1 MTARPGFRLWLA
13 VLLATTLLH
22 MVLAAALPLSGDE
35 AYYWDCSRHL
45 DWSYFD
51 QPPLVIW
58 GMIPFRAV
66 LGETALAVRMP
77 AIVASFVIGLLLVP
91 LARRFGGGYRE
102 AGWALVVLHMTPAF
116 FVGSFYASTDI
127 GMLACYAAAAVAA
140 AAVAEGDIRGW
151 WAFGLAIGFGF
162 LAKFPA
168 ALALGAIG
176 AALAVSPAARAHL
189 RRPTPWLAALASIA
203 VTAPVWIWGAL
214 HRWDNIRFQLAGRH
228 TADPE
233 PLRQLLDLLLG
244 ALALLTP
251 FLAIA
256 LVVAWVR
263 SRRPDDPGRSVIRV
277 AAAVPVVVFGALAVR
292 AEIAPHWVLP
302 GVVPAAAMLA
312 TTQFR
317 WRRGLVVAGG
327 VMGLALSGALV
338 AVVRFP
344 ETLLGV
350 EWSYAGQPQRIST
363 SKLSALIGTDD
374 IVREVERRLRPGEL
388 MASESY
394 SVVHEFAF
402 RSHGR
407 LPTRLANVN
416 RGSHGLASLYWYA
429 PDDLVGADVLF
440 VTKRDGFDDRLREL
454 FADVVEEDPIVVRL
468 DGEPVR
474 RMRVLRCRDL
484 RRPDGGFSA
493 LPWRVRPTSELR
505 SATTS

>member
-1 MTARPGFRLWLA
+1 MTARPGFRLWL
-13 VLLATTLLH
+13 VVVVATTLLH
-22 MVLAAALPLSGDE
+22 LVLAAALPLSGDE
-35 AYYWDCSRHL
+35 AYYWDCSRHP

-77 AIVASFVIGLLLVP
+77 AIVASLAVGLLLVP

-102 AGWALVVLHMTPAF
+102 AGWALVVLHLTPAF

-151 WAFGLAIGFGF
+151 WGFGLAIGFGF

-189 RRPTPWLAALASIA
+189 RRPTPWLAALASVT

-233 PLRQLLDLLLG
+233 PLRQLLDLVLG

-263 SRRPDDPGRSVIRV
+263 SRRPGDPGRFVIRV

-292 AEIAPHWVLP
+292 TEVAPHWVLP

-312 TTQFR
+312 TTRFR

-327 VMGLALSGALV
+327 VMGLALSVALV

-344 ETLLGV
+344 ETLVGV
-350 EWSYAGQPQRIST
+350 EWSYAGQPHRIST

-374 IVREVERRLRPGEL
+374 IVREIERRLRPGEL

-402 RSHGR
+402 RSNGR

-429 PDDLVGADVLF
+429 PDDLLGADVLF
-440 VTKRDGFDDRLREL
+440 VTKRDGFDDRLAEL
-454 FADVVEEDPIVVRL
+454 FADVVEEEPIVVRL

-493 LPWRVRPTSELR
+493 LPWRARPPVGLR
-505 SATTS
+505 SATTP